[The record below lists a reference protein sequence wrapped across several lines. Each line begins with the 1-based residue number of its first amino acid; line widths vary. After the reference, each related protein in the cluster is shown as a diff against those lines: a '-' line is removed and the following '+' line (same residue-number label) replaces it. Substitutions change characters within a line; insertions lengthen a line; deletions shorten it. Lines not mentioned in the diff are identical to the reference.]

1 MCGIGITIKTI
12 STSCSEITG
21 HINPEETGDNSN
33 QESSTIEDSI
43 WRSISPRGMGTIY
56 PPKKHYSPFKVVYLT
71 YRSRFSTTHEPGDQQ
86 SSNQADFEINFFVSV
101 LHLRGLTL
109 TQQPIR
115 ASETGNLLLW
125 NGEIFD
131 GLSAMIDSLL
141 CCTFRRNKITDVEND
156 GQAVLYALENRGNR
170 TIPGVFLGIEG
181 PYAFIYHDVSLNQI
195 WFGRDPLGRR
205 SLMRLEEGDS
215 SQRSTISLAS
225 HYDGQATLRSS
236 ELATDSFFYVDLN
249 NAESLCTIE
258 IPRGSP
264 PIILNRQIPLDLN
277 TSLRRRLVNIS
288 TLYQTDAHDS
298 KVAILFSGGLDC
310 TTLAL
315 LAHSH
320 IPLTESIDLV
330 NVAFENTRAAANSKR
345 SNNQTANPDVFSV
358 PDRRTGE
365 ESWKELCQLT
375 PGRIWR
381 FVEVDVRIVDY
392 LKYKDQIIELMWPN
406 DTVMDLSI
414 AAALFFAA
422 WGIGSCRL
430 NPNSDECIPSYS
442 CPARVFLSGLGA
454 DELLGGYS
462 RHRSAFT
469 SESPWPNL
477 IEELQLDIDRI
488 PTRNLGRDDRI
499 IAHHGREVRYPFLD
513 RDVILFLANLPVH
526 LKCDLSLKKGTG
538 DKLLLRVLAQELGL
552 SQASQL
558 VKRAIQFGARSAKL
572 EGLEK
577 GTAQVRLNGL
587 PSSTTHVDTP

>member
-12 STSCSEITG
+12 SPSCSEITG
-21 HINPEETGDNSN
+21 HMNPEETGDNRN
-33 QESSTIEDSI
+33 HESSSIEDSI
-43 WRSISPRGMGTIY
+43 WRSISPRGPDFRQRT
-56 PPKKHYSPFKVVYLT
+56 
-71 YRSRFSTTHEPGDQQ
+71 SRVISSQ
-86 SSNQADFEINFFVSV
+86 SNQADFEINFFVSV

-131 GLSAMIDSLL
+131 GLQQ
-141 CCTFRRNKITDVEND
+141 ITDVEND

-249 NAESLCTIE
+249 NAESLRTTE
-258 IPRGSP
+258 VPRGSP
-264 PIILNRQIPLDLN
+264 PIILNRQIPLESDRVSSSSTWPTSLTTATSRFRDSLN

-375 PGRIWR
+375 PGRIWNS
-381 FVEVDVRIVDY
+381 VS
-392 LKYKDQIIELMWPN
+392 LGIILCC
-406 DTVMDLSI
+406 L
-414 AAALFFAA
+414 
-422 WGIGSCRL
+422 GIGSCRL
-430 NPNSDECIPSYS
+430 NPIRMNASHPILAQLES
-442 CPARVFLSGLGA
+442 FLSGLGA

-477 IEELQLDIDRI
+477 IEELQLDRSYSY
-488 PTRNLGRDDRI
+488 RNLGRDDRI

-513 RDVILFLANLPVH
+513 RDVILFLANFTGTSQMRLA
-526 LKCDLSLKKGTG
+526 LKKGTAISCCSEF
-538 DKLLLRVLAQELGL
+538 LAQELGL
-552 SQASQL
+552 SQAS
-558 VKRAIQFGARSAKL
+558 S
-572 EGLEK
+572 
-577 GTAQVRLNGL
+577 
-587 PSSTTHVDTP
+587 

>member
-12 STSCSEITG
+12 SPSCSEITG
-21 HINPEETGDNSN
+21 HMNPEETGDNRN
-33 QESSTIEDSI
+33 HESSSIEDSI
-43 WRSISPRGMGTIY
+43 WRSISPRGPDFRQRT
-56 PPKKHYSPFKVVYLT
+56 
-71 YRSRFSTTHEPGDQQ
+71 SRVISR
-86 SSNQADFEINFFVSV
+86 
-101 LHLRGLTL
+101 HLRPAIYSYGMAKFLMDF
-109 TQQPIR
+109 QQVIILDHVYTDQLFSDRFAP
-115 ASETGNLLLW
+115 LLY
-125 NGEIFD
+125 F
-131 GLSAMIDSLL
+131 SMKQDS
-141 CCTFRRNKITDVEND
+141 DVEND

-249 NAESLCTIE
+249 NAESLRTTESEHFAPETTSQHIH
-258 IPRGSP
+258 PLPVVVSP
-264 PIILNRQIPLDLN
+264 VQSVMW
-277 TSLRRRLVNIS
+277 T
-288 TLYQTDAHDS
+288 
-298 KVAILFSGGLDC
+298 DC

-345 SNNQTANPDVFSV
+345 NNNQTANPDVFSV

-375 PGRIWR
+375 PGRIWK
-381 FVEVDVRIVDY
+381 FVKVDVRIVDY
-392 LKYKDQIIELMWPN
+392 LKYKDQIMELMWPN

-430 NPNSDECIPSYS
+430 NPDSDECIPSYS

-513 RDVILFLANLPVH
+513 RD
-526 LKCDLSLKKGTG
+526 GTG

-552 SQASQL
+552 SQASKL

>member
-12 STSCSEITG
+12 SPSCSEITG
-21 HINPEETGDNSN
+21 HMNPEETGDNRN
-33 QESSTIEDSI
+33 HESSSIEDSI
-43 WRSISPRGMGTIY
+43 WRSISPRGPDFRQRT
-56 PPKKHYSPFKVVYLT
+56 
-71 YRSRFSTTHEPGDQQ
+71 SRVISSQ
-86 SSNQADFEINFFVSV
+86 SNQADFEINFFVSV

-125 NGEIFD
+125 NGEI
-131 GLSAMIDSLL
+131 S
-141 CCTFRRNKITDVEND
+141 DVEND

-249 NAESLCTIE
+249 NAESLHHRDTS
-258 IPRGSP
+258 RSP
-264 PIILNRQIPLDLN
+264 PIILNRQIPLSEHFAPET
-277 TSLRRRLVNIS
+277 TSQHIHPLPVCCFSCPICHVQRSQLIS
-288 TLYQTDAHDS
+288 VICSLSSRTDAHDS

-345 SNNQTANPDVFSV
+345 NNNQTANPDVFSV

-375 PGRIWR
+375 PGRIWK
-381 FVEVDVRIVDY
+381 FVKVDVRIVDY
-392 LKYKDQIIELMWPN
+392 LKYKDQIMELMWPN

-430 NPNSDECIPSYS
+430 NPIRMNASHPIL
-442 CPARVFLSGLGA
+442 AQL
-454 DELLGGYS
+454 
-462 RHRSAFT
+462 
-469 SESPWPNL
+469 ESFIRL
-477 IEELQLDIDRI
+477 ELQLDIDRI

-526 LKCDLSLKKGTG
+526 LKCDLALKKGTG

-552 SQASQL
+552 SQASKL

>member
-12 STSCSEITG
+12 SPSCSEITG
-21 HINPEETGDNSN
+21 HMNPEETGDNRN
-33 QESSTIEDSI
+33 HESSSIEDSI
-43 WRSISPRGMGTIY
+43 WRSISPRGPDFRQRT
-56 PPKKHYSPFKVVYLT
+56 
-71 YRSRFSTTHEPGDQQ
+71 SRVIS
-86 SSNQADFEINFFVSV
+86 SRSNQADIEINFFVSV

-125 NGEIFD
+125 NGEVFD
-131 GLSAMIDSLL
+131 GLS
-141 CCTFRRNKITDVEND
+141 ITDVEND

-258 IPRGSP
+258 VPRGSP
-264 PIILNRQIPLDLN
+264 PIILNRQIPLESDRVSSSSTWPTSLTTATSRFRDSLN

-430 NPNSDECIPSYS
+430 NPDSDECIPSYS

-513 RDVILFLANLPVH
+513 RDVILSLANLPVH